1 MDWVRIKWIENMDW
15 VRFKWIENMDWVR
28 LIWIEN
34 MDWVTQFGE
43 TAINMDRM
51 RRCIITGGF

>member
-1 MDWVRIKWIENMDW
+1 MDWVRI
-15 VRFKWIENMDWVR
+15 KWIENMDWVR

-43 TAINMDRM
+43 TAIDMDWM
-51 RRCIITGGF
+51 R